1 MKYSKVEISQ
11 DKTKLNAFTFVWDRW
26 PTNAVNLWIPEIW
39 TIARDTDRLWVQAPV
54 GWKKE
59 GSGFSTDNVE
69 SVHGDYAFQWQ
80 TQLRSHEAGIEIE
93 LMVKNVGSKEI
104 SDFFSFNSCLSFA
117 TAPDFMDS
125 TGGYTCF
132 RSDGGW
138 LDLANFRRPQAKR
151 IGHDAY
157 HILFQGFDDPED
169 EDALHKIRSESSL
182 CVRIGRTGKCCV
194 GFAWDHPLR
203 VDVNFN
209 RLQCI
214 HSSPALGPM
223 LPGESVAR
231 KGKIYFHDG
240 HRDSLLALCRGEGL
254 I

>member
-1 MKYSKVEISQ
+1 MKSSKIEISQ
-11 DKTKLNAFTFVWDRW
+11 NKTELNAFTFVWDRW

-39 TIARDTDRLWVQAPV
+39 TITKDTDRLMVEEPA

-59 GSGFSTDNVE
+59 GSGFTTDNIK

-80 TQLRSHEAGIEIE
+80 VRLGIREAGIEIE
-93 LMVKNVGSKEI
+93 LTVENVGTIEI
-104 SDFFSFNSCLSFA
+104 PGFFSFNSCLNFA

-132 RSDGGW
+132 RSGGGW
-138 LDLANFRRPQAKR
+138 LNLADMRRPQAKR

-157 HILFQGFDDPED
+157 HILFKGFDDQED
-169 EDALHKIRSESSL
+169 EEALQDIRSESSL
-182 CVRIGRTGKCCV
+182 CLRIGRTGSSCI

-214 HSSPALGPM
+214 HSSPALGPI
-223 LPGESVAR
+223 LPGKSVDR

-240 HRDSLLALCRGEGL
+240 SRDSLLALCRQEGL
-254 I
+254 T